1 MIKVG
6 DKVKLKA
13 GIELQFGNFVVEN
26 LFDVI
31 RLEKDMAT
39 ITNNYQTIVID
50 IENLELLESKK
61 DEAEKQNKTIFFTGK
76 EIELDNKIGAT
87 AKIYHSFDDK
97 KKKYICIEICTN
109 TIIETS
115 FECLEDVNVFLKS
128 LGFKEVL
135 QSKFDLVNF
144 LKDNLEPK
152 EFIYRD
158 KNIFLYYDHQKKE
171 VNWDYIK
178 EDEMMGTV
186 HFKEMER
193 EKLISII
200 NEMNIQ
206 NIKSEQLKEAYR
218 ELGWL

>member
-1 MIKVG
+1 M
-6 DKVKLKA
+6 
-13 GIELQFGNFVVEN
+13 
-26 LFDVI
+26 
-31 RLEKDMAT
+31 
-39 ITNNYQTIVID
+39 
-50 IENLELLESKK
+50 
-61 DEAEKQNKTIFFTGK
+61 
-76 EIELDNKIGAT
+76 
-87 AKIYHSFDDK
+87 
-97 KKKYICIEICTN
+97 
-109 TIIETS
+109 
-115 FECLEDVNVFLKS
+115 EDVNVFLKS

-152 EFIYRD
+152 EFIYKD